1 MKTLN
6 KKSIKADILLFIT
19 AAIWGFAF
27 VAQRTGMEHVGP
39 FLFNGVR
46 FALGGTSLLPFYF
59 YQKNKKSDNTK
70 ISDKKGLLI
79 GATLAGILMT
89 TGASFQQ
96 IGVKYTT
103 AGNAG
108 FITGLYVVIVPI
120 IGLFIGKTTNKQ
132 TWIGAVLAIIGM
144 YLLSIRGGYHIELGD
159 LLVFISAFFW
169 ASHVQIIGKITLK
182 YSPIAISIIQ
192 FYVCSLISM
201 IIAII
206 FEPIILSDIIS
217 AGIPILYAGLFSV
230 GIAYTLQVIAQKDAH
245 PSQAAIIL
253 SLESV
258 FAVIG
263 GMLMLGETM
272 SLRGLLGCVLML
284 LGMILS
290 QVKLRQKSA

>member
-1 MKTLN
+1 MEIHLN

-27 VAQRTGMEHVGP
+27 VAQRTGMDHIGP
-39 FLFNGVR
+39 FLFNGIR
-46 FALGGTSLLPFYF
+46 FALGGTSLLPIYL
-59 YQKNKKSDNTK
+59 YQKNKGKKKALPDT
-70 ISDKKGLLI
+70 KGLLI
-79 GATLAGILMT
+79 GASLAGILIFM
-89 TGASFQQ
+89 GASFQQ
-96 IGVKYTT
+96 FGVKYTT

-120 IGLFIGKTTNKQ
+120 IGIFIGKSTNKQ
-132 TWIGAVLAIIGM
+132 TWIGALLAMIGM
-144 YLLSIRGGYHIELGD
+144 YFLSIKGGFKIELGD

-169 ASHVQIIGKITLK
+169 ASHVQVVGRITRK
-182 YSPIAISIIQ
+182 YDALAISIIQ
-192 FYVCSLISM
+192 FYICSLLSM
-201 IIAII
+201 IIAI
-206 FEPIILSDIIS
+206 FTEPIVISSIIS

-263 GMLMLGETM
+263 GMLFLSETM
-272 SLRGLLGCVLML
+272 SVRGLFGCGLML
-284 LGMILS
+284 VGMILS
-290 QVKLRQKSA
+290 QVNLKRKP